1 MYDKKWYLI
10 ALVVGIV
17 ILFLAGQKILEE
29 KQTATMEK
37 RPAAVAIVLFQGF
50 NSQEYDAV
58 KKISNNVTI
67 VAADK
72 DIGTKYDVYIG
83 DIKDMDKF
91 ISKYKA
97 IVLVGGPGVYQRV
110 TGKIQDPNMEMVIKF
125 VKIANSKGK
134 IIGAICASP
143 AILAKAGIL
152 KNKKATVYPS
162 DDLIRILKENG
173 VNYTKSAVVVE
184 GNIITASDPT
194 AAQDFAV
201 AIAKKL

>member
-1 MYDKKWYLI
+1 MTKKWYLI